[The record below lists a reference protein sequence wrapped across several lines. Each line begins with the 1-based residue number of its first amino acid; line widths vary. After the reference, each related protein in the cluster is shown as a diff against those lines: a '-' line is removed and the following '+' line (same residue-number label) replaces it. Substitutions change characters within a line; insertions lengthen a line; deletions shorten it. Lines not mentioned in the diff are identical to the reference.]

1 MAPAGPWDF
10 LLLLALGDL
19 FFARK
24 RDFLW
29 GVFFVFW
36 GGVVALSGGAF
47 AFWGVF
53 SRYATIISRAARFF
67 LFFPPRGGVSK
78 TRNFRSGPE
87 APWPADSRWRVRGCS
102 QEAPFGFIRVR
113 SHGK

>member
-1 MAPAGPWDF
+1 MSEQQSGNFSCLMAPAGPWELPF
-10 LLLLALGDL
+10 FFGVGTF

-53 SRYATIISRAARFF
+53 SR
-67 LFFPPRGGVSK
+67 
-78 TRNFRSGPE
+78 
-87 APWPADSRWRVRGCS
+87 
-102 QEAPFGFIRVR
+102 
-113 SHGK
+113 